1 MRGWVVFLV
10 ISVAFLSCIPKKEE
24 QKVVE
29 PKEER
34 EVSFKDPGLIE
45 NLNIAYLKIV
55 ETNTD
60 TLDLHILES
69 FGDVPPDMW
78 VSDDTLHLSK
88 KTLDALQDGTYKHS
102 QVTQDKEKIELKDVK
117 LFVEYQIKFA
127 GKAREKTLVQYYIVT
142 QFPTEIGRPEGLET
156 KDSIELDLF
165 DSIGEVYRIRL
176 GPKKIAIA
184 QKEDKFIV
192 NEKELAL
199 KSPLAISS
207 DKKKISIKKKLIAPL
222 PKGSVKE
229 EDIKVQIVDFGE
241 GDFSTEISA
250 EYVGTLT
257 KARHF

>member
-1 MRGWVVFLV
+1 
-10 ISVAFLSCIPKKEE
+10 
-24 QKVVE
+24 
-29 PKEER
+29 
-34 EVSFKDPGLIE
+34 
-45 NLNIAYLKIV
+45 
-55 ETNTD
+55 
-60 TLDLHILES
+60 
-69 FGDVPPDMW
+69 
-78 VSDDTLHLSK
+78 
-88 KTLDALQDGTYKHS
+88 
-102 QVTQDKEKIELKDVK
+102 
-117 LFVEYQIKFA
+117 
-127 GKAREKTLVQYYIVT
+127 
-142 QFPTEIGRPEGLET
+142 LET
-156 KDSIELDLF
+156 KDSIEIDLF

-250 EYVGTLT
+250 KYVGTLT